1 MSINGKI
8 ISPNEHES
16 HHAYD
21 LIYNALMLADW
32 YCGDTHSINQE
43 SYSLLRLLGKKFTP
57 HIKKIVDKS
66 KKIGSFN
73 DPDTYSNCLIK
84 PEKKFKLDLI
94 KEEWDNLQHI
104 YASLL
109 MRTTSHSVVVRKLS
123 SHKRSN
129 KTQSALWEYEKI
141 LMSMNILKFIDDPAY
156 QQAIRG
162 ALNRIEGYHQLIAKI
177 GGVNGGKFR
186 GTTEAEL
193 AIWNECCRFV
203 ANCIIYYSG
212 IILSKIYQ
220 EQEKLG
226 KNAQRLQELEDMI
239 AAKEASMKKLKET
252 LSKAL
257 NSFEGKGLTVEQ
269 KNGKVY
275 VSMENK
281 LLFNSGSWLVS
292 SEGKKAVVELGKVL
306 GDNPDIAVLIE
317 GHTDDDAF
325 SASGPITD
333 NWDLSTKRA
342 TSIVGILSE
351 NKKINKQ
358 NLTAAGRGEFSPLAS
373 NETAD
378 GKAKNRRIE
387 IILTPRLDAIAE
399 MLNEIN

>member
-1 MSINGKI
+1 M
-8 ISPNEHES
+8 
-16 HHAYD
+16 
-21 LIYNALMLADW
+21 
-32 YCGDTHSINQE
+32 
-43 SYSLLRLLGKKFTP
+43 
-57 HIKKIVDKS
+57 IKKVSIGLLVLALSTSCVS
-66 KKIGSFN
+66 KKIYN
-73 DPDTYSNCLIK
+73 DLESKFTDL
-84 PEKKFKLDLI
+84 KKENRSLAD
-94 KEEWDNLQHI
+94 ENSNLQQG
-104 YASLL
+104 
-109 MRTTSHSVVVRKLS
+109 K
-123 SHKRSN
+123 N
-129 KTQSALWEYEKI
+129 K
-141 LMSMNILKFIDDPAY
+141 
-156 QQAIRG
+156 
-162 ALNRIEGYHQLIAKI
+162 
-177 GGVNGGKFR
+177 
-186 GTTEAEL
+186 AEL
-193 AIWNECCRFV
+193 ERDGLKSDLDKNKADLAKLKAEYAAAQEQFKALQDSYAALEKNSSDALQSNLKKNRDLLGQLDEKGKALALEQER
-203 ANCIIYYSG
+203 
-212 IILSKIYQ
+212 LSKS
-220 EQEKLG
+220 
-226 KNAQRLQELEDMI
+226 AQRLQELEDLI

-281 LLFNSGSWLVS
+281 LLFNSGSWAVG

-325 SASGPITD
+325 SASGPIAD

-342 TSIVGILSE
+342 TAIVVILSE

-373 NETAD
+373 NATAD